1 MRLADVIED
10 FWEVFFKAEE
20 QNHYCDIRNICDK
33 NLNNSKIKQIDSL
46 CLLMSFFE
54 SSFHIKF

>member
-10 FWEVFFKAEE
+10 FWEVFFKVED

-33 NLNNSKIKQIDSL
+33 NWNN
-46 CLLMSFFE
+46 
-54 SSFHIKF
+54 